1 MVYLLPLV
9 FVFALLAFASYTFLY
24 TLCYV
29 RLPPLACGQRQRK
42 LMSGAPHRTAQA
54 YLWQAR
60 HRTLTAALY
69 ALAFT
74 ALDFGCTGNFW
85 MSYARG
91 TASFVPLPDGQLVP
105 EDDDDD
111 DDDEEATL
119 GLRSASS
126 QLAKFVRPT
135 LDRHEEEDLAAAQ
148 DESLE
153 QQEHTA
159 LLSSGAAPTG
169 PESKHK
175 RGSNTRRRL
184 VHQVKSDGSAR
195 FCRKVTE
202 PASPSLPLERE
213 TDPFP
218 LDSATSR
225 NRIELITARP
235 VGAASSRWITTVP
248 GSEEVASSVSLLL
261 LLALRIQ

>member
-1 MVYLLPLV
+1 
-9 FVFALLAFASYTFLY
+9 
-24 TLCYV
+24 
-29 RLPPLACGQRQRK
+29 
-42 LMSGAPHRTAQA
+42 MSGAPHRTAQA

-69 ALAFT
+69 GLAFT

-105 EDDDDD
+105 DDDDG
-111 DDDEEATL
+111 DDEEATL

-135 LDRHEEEDLAAAQ
+135 LDRHEEEGLAAAH

-153 QQEHTA
+153 QQEQTA
-159 LLSSGAAPTG
+159 LLSGGAPTG

-195 FCRKVTE
+195 FCRKV
-202 PASPSLPLERE
+202 R
-213 TDPFP
+213 
-218 LDSATSR
+218 
-225 NRIELITARP
+225 AR
-235 VGAASSRWITTVP
+235 
-248 GSEEVASSVSLLL
+248 LLL
-261 LLALRIQ
+261 LSLPFERASEKLTRSLWTVQRPETGSSSPLLGLSALRPQDGSPLSLARRRLRRQSLSCSCLHSESNKKSPSGD